1 MVSVPQ
7 VVGDALHQVE
17 QAVSDASAVLDAKTP
32 AGIRHAVEMLVDPPF
47 NVLNWESLL
56 PHANPPDSSLPAGP
70 GFVSRT
76 GVFYPVRA
84 LTGEDTSMLN
94 QFFTEGLSDTS
105 RYTRFLAAQ
114 PNLPHSAVAYLAN
127 RNGRTRVALVALSPE
142 CDKIVGIAE
151 YAIATSEP
159 QSPPEVAYAVA
170 DDYQGQGIADNLVRM
185 LATLSIAGGFNEW
198 SAEMFADNR
207 GARHLLHKVGT
218 VRVTG
223 MSRGVESLHIHLDHK
238 KVLLNELVREST
250 D

>member
-1 MVSVPQ
+1 MVHVPQ

-17 QAVSDASAVLDAKTP
+17 QVVSDVSTALDTNTP
-32 AGIRHAVEMLVDPPF
+32 SSLKHAVELLTDPPF
-47 NVLNWESLL
+47 NVLNWEALL
-56 PHANPPDSSLPAGP
+56 PHGNPPDTTLPAGP

-84 LTGEDTSMLN
+84 LTGEDTDMLK

-105 RYTRFLAAQ
+105 RYARFLAAQ
-114 PNLPHSAVAYLAN
+114 PNLPNSAVNYLAN

-142 CDKIVGIAE
+142 CDKIVGMAE
-151 YAIATSEP
+151 YAISTNEP
-159 QSPPEVAYAVA
+159 QNPPEVAYAVA

-185 LATLSIAGGFNEW
+185 LATLSIAGGFNDW
-198 SAEMFADNR
+198 TAEMFADNK

-223 MSRGVESLHIHLDHK
+223 RSRGVESLHIHLDHK